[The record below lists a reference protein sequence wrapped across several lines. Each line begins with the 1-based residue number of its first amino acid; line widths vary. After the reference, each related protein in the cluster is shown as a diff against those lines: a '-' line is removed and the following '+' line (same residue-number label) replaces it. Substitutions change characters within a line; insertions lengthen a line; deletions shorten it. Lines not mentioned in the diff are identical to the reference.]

1 MEELLNTTYQQV
13 NTIAE
18 AWLDSGVSSFSIWR
32 GGQVYRTWGAEPREH
47 EETLRVPMARNDYL
61 FSELRISGKNV
72 RPAQDRLKADA
83 KVIFSL
89 LQMENNQKQILEEL
103 VDTRDQLA
111 ILSSISNVTQM
122 VFDVEDLMQILAA
135 EAIKLVKAE
144 EVFFLLQ
151 PEDKEPLSVFYPTQS
166 LHLGPLMKLARET
179 YTRDQAYTVTT
190 YSNGASDPR
199 SRNMLL
205 IPMKVYNASMAMM
218 GLVAREG
225 KEIRSYEI
233 KLSRAI
239 ADYAGAQIEK
249 INLMRSNIEMARID
263 TEVKLAQ
270 KIQQSLLLKYMPEV
284 PGLQISS
291 TFQPASRVSGDY
303 YDMIYKPGQSLDF
316 IIGDISGKGMP
327 AALLMAMTL
336 KVIHSVVVMP
346 TDPLPD
352 EIITRSNDILYS
364 DYYDSVMFSTLFVGH
379 YDLRTREVLY
389 SNAGHSP
396 VIYYPAGG
404 KADMLRADTVPLG
417 LFPDGKC
424 PMRKLK
430 LSPGDVLVLATDGIN
445 ETSNKSSRL
454 FGFTQL
460 MGLVERLADRSA
472 YEINAGILEAVQA
485 FGAGKSQEDDRAMVI
500 IKAV

>member
-1 MEELLNTTYQQV
+1 MEELLNATYEQV

-18 AWLDSGVSSFSIWR
+18 AWLDSGASSFSIWR
-32 GGQVYRTWGAEPREH
+32 DGQVYRKWGDGPQNRDD
-47 EETLRVPMARNDYL
+47 TLRVSIAQNDYL
-61 FSELRISGKNV
+61 FSELRISGKEMQ
-72 RPAQDRLKADA
+72 PLKPRLAADA
-83 KVIFSL
+83 RVIANL
-89 LQMENNQKQILEEL
+89 LQLENNQKQILEEL

-122 VFDVEDLMQILAA
+122 VFDLNDLLQALAA

-151 PEDKEPLSVFYPTQS
+151 LEDRDPMSVFFPQQS
-166 LHLGPLMKLARET
+166 LQMGALMQAAQEMQPQDQP
-179 YTRDQAYTVTT
+179 YTLTT
-190 YSNGASDPR
+190 YSNGSGGANAK
-199 SRNMLL
+199 NMLL
-205 IPMKVYNASMAMM
+205 IPLKVYNASMAVM
-218 GLVAREG
+218 GLVARHG
-225 KEIRSYEI
+225 KDIRSYDI

-249 INLMRSNIEMARID
+249 INLMRANIDMVRID

-270 KIQQSLLLKYMPEV
+270 KIQQSLLLKKMPNV
-284 PGLQISS
+284 PGLDISW
-291 TFQPASRVSGDY
+291 TFQPALRVSGDY

-346 TDPLPD
+346 NNPLPD

-379 YDLRTREVLY
+379 YDLKTREVLY

-396 VIYYPAGG
+396 VIFYKAGG
-404 KADMLRADTVPLG
+404 KAEMLKADTVPLG
-417 LFPDGKC
+417 LFPGGTC
-424 PMRKLK
+424 PLRTVK

-460 MGLVERLADRSA
+460 MGLVERLADKPA
-472 YEINAGILEAVQA
+472 NEINAGILDAVTA